1 MDLAKGRR
9 RFWKALAVP
18 AIATCF
24 HPRILGERAG
34 QQATWT
40 SLGNHCLRMALGQG
54 VANSQGNLVP
64 VPGRLGGTGHI
75 SIDMQGKKS
84 CFLFIVL
91 NFVPLSIL
99 L

>member
-1 MDLAKGRR
+1 
-9 RFWKALAVP
+9 
-18 AIATCF
+18 
-24 HPRILGERAG
+24 
-34 QQATWT
+34 
-40 SLGNHCLRMALGQG
+40 MALGQG